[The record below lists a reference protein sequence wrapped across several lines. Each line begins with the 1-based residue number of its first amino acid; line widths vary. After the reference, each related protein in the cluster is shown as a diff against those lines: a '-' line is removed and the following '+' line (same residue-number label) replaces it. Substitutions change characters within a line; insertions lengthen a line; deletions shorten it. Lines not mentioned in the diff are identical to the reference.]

1 VARVT
6 TRTLKAKLMLGHK
19 YTYAIVVPF
28 DPTDEWP
35 AIAPVTMTLQDDPRG
50 GRGWPVAGS
59 VNGREFT
66 GFVRRRYGQSYVVVP
81 PGFRKDLAID
91 DGDEVD
97 VTVSPRLP

>member
-1 VARVT
+1 M
-6 TRTLKAKLMLGHK
+6 TRTFKAKVMLGHK
-19 YTYAIVVPF
+19 NTYANTYAIVVPF

-35 AIAPVTMTLQDDPRG
+35 AIAPGTMTLQDDPRG

-59 VNGREFT
+59 V
-66 GFVRRRYGQSYVVVP
+66 
-81 PGFRKDLAID
+81 D